1 MSLRK
6 IAFALFALFTAPTVA
21 SAGPI
26 EFRLR
31 LNPTGFWVDPTQPM
45 LRDALYPTFEAGT
58 FTVDPDTGT
67 AAMTGPL
74 VDFFPAVLQHP
85 RPEDLNPSGASIW
98 RNKGNFRLD
107 FTLIDV
113 ASGNGVDLSMWGR
126 AHGEVTYYNGEWMYG
141 NVTYWFGDG
150 PQYHDISGKEYV
162 IWGQQRFTGDRP
174 VMSVWV
180 GEDPPFP
187 WVPEPGTFALAAIG
201 LVPLG
206 LRRLR
211 RGAQMASS
219 ARCSTTSTNNG

>member
-1 MSLRK
+1 MHLRK
-6 IAFALFALFTAPTVA
+6 IAFALFVLFTMPAVA

-26 EFRLR
+26 EFQLTLR
-31 LNPTGFWVDPTQPM
+31 GFWIEPGQPM
-45 LRDALYPTFEAGT
+45 LRDALFPTFEAGA
-58 FTVDPDTGT
+58 FTVDPATGQ

-74 VDFFPAVLQHP
+74 VDFFPAVLPHP
-85 RPEDLNPSGASIW
+85 RPEDLNPEGASIW

-126 AHGEVTYYNGEWMYG
+126 AHGEVTYDNGQWLYG

-150 PQYHDISGKEYV
+150 PQYAEIGGKDYV
-162 IWGQQRFTGDRP
+162 LWGQQRFTGERP

-187 WVPEPGTFALAAIG
+187 WVPEPGTFALAVLG
-201 LVPLG
+201 LAPLG

-211 RGAQMASS
+211 RGQIASS
-219 ARCSTTSTNNG
+219 ARCSTTSTSNG